1 MGGCVVI
8 ARNRPRSRPE
18 PSDAGDGGL
27 FATIGL
33 AFLAFLVLLGVV
45 VVVGHWYGAGAGQL
59 AGALG
64 VAVIV
69 IAAVRRSLRGGRR

>member
-18 PSDAGDGGL
+18 PIDAGDGGL

-33 AFLAFLVLLGVV
+33 AFLAFVVLLGVV
-45 VVVGHWYGAGAGQL
+45 AAVGHWAGPGAGQL

-64 VAVIV
+64 LAAIV
-69 IAAVRRSLRGGRR
+69 ITAVRRSLRGGRR